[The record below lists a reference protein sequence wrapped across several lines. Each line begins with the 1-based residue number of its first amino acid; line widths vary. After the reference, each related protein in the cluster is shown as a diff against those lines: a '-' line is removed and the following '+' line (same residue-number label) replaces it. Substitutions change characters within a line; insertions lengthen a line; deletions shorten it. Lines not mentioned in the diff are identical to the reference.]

1 MYKFVLLLIVVGL
14 TGCATGPKVAPPRQQ
29 MCDLKTET
37 IVVRGN
43 NGQIISERTVQKM
56 VCNDNQI
63 DRLFQSQ
70 SGMSNNC
77 GTFTYQM
84 NMGGNR
90 VWRKGVS
97 CQKPDGSWEIV
108 NTSQW

>member
-1 MYKFVLLLIVVGL
+1 MYKLAFILIVAVL
-14 TGCATGPKVAPPRQQ
+14 SGCATGPKVAP
-29 MCDLKTET
+29 KTEQICSMRTDTEVIRNSAGVVVSSRT
-37 IVVRGN
+37 I
-43 NGQIISERTVQKM
+43 EHM

-70 SGMSNNC
+70 SGMAANC

-84 NMGGNR
+84 NMGGRR

-97 CQKPDGSWEIV
+97 CQKPNGSWEIV